1 MTIQRQDP
9 GAVPGHS
16 TIEIHTREFHCDGPE
31 DGEHPR
37 VYYVMDDTN
46 EKVCM
51 YCNQKYV
58 YVGGGNRI
66 D

>member
-37 VYYVMDDTN
+37 VYYVFDDDN
-46 EKVCM
+46 YLIILLM
-51 YCNQKYV
+51 M
-58 YVGGGNRI
+58 
-66 D
+66 